1 MPCAAA
7 CPARPERAGASARA
21 RAARRLRRLVRGLTP
36 HRAAATAATEDQ
48 IMSPCAAAPRGTRA
62 VGPDDAPCLAARALS
77 QMLCD
82 EPNAARYRA
91 TVWRTHWQGRAALGY
106 SRSTAIR
113 LRLLPLTSVSFPHKS
128 FSFKSFSNFLGRF
141 KISLQISFPDSIH
154 WDNGH
159 KRPQTAT
166 SPTAARQGSGGMST
180 PGLTP
185 PAA

>member
-1 MPCAAA
+1 
-7 CPARPERAGASARA
+7 
-21 RAARRLRRLVRGLTP
+21 
-36 HRAAATAATEDQ
+36 
-48 IMSPCAAAPRGTRA
+48 
-62 VGPDDAPCLAARALS
+62 
-77 QMLCD
+77 MLW
-82 EPNAARYRA
+82 A
-91 TVWRTHWQGRAALGY
+91 HL
-106 SRSTAIR
+106 
-113 LRLLPLTSVSFPHKS
+113 LLPLLGSAAKPKIVLVLTDDQDLLFDSMRAMPFTTSFLGQGGVSFSNFFAHTPVCCPSRGELLSGRYLHNTSVSFPHKS